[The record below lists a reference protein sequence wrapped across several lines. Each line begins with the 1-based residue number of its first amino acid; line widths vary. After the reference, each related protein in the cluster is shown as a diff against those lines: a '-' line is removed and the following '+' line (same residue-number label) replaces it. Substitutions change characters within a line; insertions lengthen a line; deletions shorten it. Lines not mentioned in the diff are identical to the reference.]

1 MTKAHFHVVF
11 IKDWCLYSS
20 SGKQCLDRRIT
31 SNRTASTTIGWKSS
45 PAKIFHRNSSGER
58 RNSSRAEK
66 TTTTRNREAERKSLS
81 TAKATSSTQRPQ
93 TCTEA
98 AKKYYNYTTN
108 ETDEEREHR
117 LPMLQKRRGDQA
129 TLKVN
134 FTVRK
139 VIFFDATI
147 VNNSHMIYT
156 MHMKNIFLMHRGEAI
171 SLYTISIR
179 FYSKLYFTMNR

>member
-1 MTKAHFHVVF
+1 M
-11 IKDWCLYSS
+11 LYSWRTDVFVHRL
-20 SGKQCLDRRIT
+20 GNNVYDRRIT

-58 RNSSRAEK
+58 RNSSQAEK
-66 TTTTRNREAERKSLS
+66 TTTTRNREADRKSLN
-81 TAKATSSTQRPQ
+81 TATTRRQHSDHKQVQKQR
-93 TCTEA
+93 
-98 AKKYYNYTTN
+98 KKYYNYTAN

-117 LPMLQKRRGDQA
+117 LPTLQKRWGDQA

-139 VIFFDATI
+139 IIFFDAAI
-147 VNNSHMIYT
+147 GSNSHMIYT
-156 MHMKNIFLMHRGEAI
+156 MHVKNIFLTHRGEAI

-179 FYSKLYFTMNR
+179 FYSKLYFTMNRW